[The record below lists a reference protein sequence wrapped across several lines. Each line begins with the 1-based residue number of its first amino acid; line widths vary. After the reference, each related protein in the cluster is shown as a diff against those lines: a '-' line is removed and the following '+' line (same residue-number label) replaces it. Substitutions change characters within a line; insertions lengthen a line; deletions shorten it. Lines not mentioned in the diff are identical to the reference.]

1 MYTIRAELERGGF
14 SIKRAASASDALDRV
29 ASMEGLK
36 IEISGP
42 QGEPLT
48 RNDLLVHLSR
58 EARDMANRDLANKD
72 LANRNLAN
80 RSVAKLSA

>member
-14 SIKRAASASDALDRV
+14 SIKRAANASDALDRV

-42 QGEPLT
+42 EGEPLT
-48 RNDLLVHLSR
+48 KNDLLVRLSR
-58 EARDMANRDLANKD
+58 EARELANRELANK
-72 LANRNLAN
+72 NLAD